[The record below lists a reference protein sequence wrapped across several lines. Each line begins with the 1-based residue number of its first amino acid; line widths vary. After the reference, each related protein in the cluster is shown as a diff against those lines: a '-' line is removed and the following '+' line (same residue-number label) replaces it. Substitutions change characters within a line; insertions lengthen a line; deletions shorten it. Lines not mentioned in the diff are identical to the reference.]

1 MTMLMMYLDET
12 SVALATD
19 SIIAGR
25 TTEVPKLHKFQPDK
39 IMFGVGFGDTSSFVW
54 LNNCPCPKHHPYPEH
69 WRDCS
74 SAQNLNDLE
83 RIIKD
88 DLRNG
93 NFPPESHLE
102 LWLAGV
108 NDRGILEAFVLNG
121 KRQRVKEL
129 ILGEVHFNG
138 TVTKRVHTQSELKQ
152 RFHSLKKDLDDKHVE
167 FSGAKALEIVGGEV
181 IDLCKE
187 SGNPYIGGRL
197 QYHVISVSRTAAP
210 CS

>member
-1 MTMLMMYLDET
+1 MTMLMMWLDDT

-19 SIIAGR
+19 SIIAG
-25 TTEVPKLHKFQPDK
+25 TTAEVPKLHKFQPDK

-83 RIIKD
+83 RIIKN

-93 NFPPESHLE
+93 NFPPESHLQ

-108 NDRGILEAFVLNG
+108 NDQGILEAFVLNG
-121 KRQRVKEL
+121 KGQRVKEL

-138 TVTKRVHTQSELKQ
+138 TVAKRVRTQSELKQ
-152 RFHSLKKDLDDKHVE
+152 RFHSLKKDLDDKQVE
-167 FSGAKALEIVGGEV
+167 FSGVKALEILGREV
-181 IDLCKE
+181 IDLCKQRCD
-187 SGNPYIGGRL
+187 PYIGGPL
-197 QYHVISVSRTAAP
+197 QYHMISVSRPVAP
-210 CS
+210 YS